1 MLVGDEGDVGVAGM
15 IGEQRDHRIAVDG
28 LHPEVGTWRGVG
40 DRQRLD
46 PGAKRRM
53 RRHPVSCRRGI
64 GCHGQLQSTT
74 AFGAVAPEPS
84 ERRYVEVVSGHDPN
98 ARHQRRLVMVR
109 EQLEAR
115 GIANT
120 GVLDAMGE
128 VPRERFVPDRL
139 APRAY
144 NDEPL
149 PISEGQTISQPYI
162 VAAMIDS
169 ALVGPTDR
177 VLEVGTGS
185 GYGAAV
191 LSRVVAEVV
200 SVERHPSLSE
210 TAAVRLNALGYDNVE
225 VVVGDGSLGYAER
238 APYGAVIVTAA
249 GPGVPRA
256 LVEQLAEGG
265 RLVMPIERAA
275 NDQHLIRATLR
286 DGLLGEEDL
295 GAVRFVPLI
304 GAQGWPAQAS
314 TRTRAR

>member
-1 MLVGDEGDVGVAGM
+1 
-15 IGEQRDHRIAVDG
+15 
-28 LHPEVGTWRGVG
+28 
-40 DRQRLD
+40 
-46 PGAKRRM
+46 
-53 RRHPVSCRRGI
+53 
-64 GCHGQLQSTT
+64 
-74 AFGAVAPEPS
+74 
-84 ERRYVEVVSGHDPN
+84 
-98 ARHQRRLVMVR
+98 MVR

-144 NDEPL
+144 DDEPL

-238 APYGAVIVTAA
+238 APYDAVIVTAA

>member
-1 MLVGDEGDVGVAGM
+1 
-15 IGEQRDHRIAVDG
+15 
-28 LHPEVGTWRGVG
+28 
-40 DRQRLD
+40 
-46 PGAKRRM
+46 
-53 RRHPVSCRRGI
+53 
-64 GCHGQLQSTT
+64 
-74 AFGAVAPEPS
+74 
-84 ERRYVEVVSGHDPN
+84 
-98 ARHQRRLVMVR
+98 MVR

-265 RLVMPIERAA
+265 RLVMPIER
-275 NDQHLIRATLR
+275 
-286 DGLLGEEDL
+286 GERSAPHSSD
-295 GAVRFVPLI
+295 ASR
-304 GAQGWPAQAS
+304 WPAWGGGSGRSQVCALDRRPGLARSSEHSNPGPLSTGLTGSDATPSRSRRAAGRDRSRVGRPRRRTAPVQRCGRLAS
-314 TRTRAR
+314 ASRHRSSGTPLCR